1 MFRPDASEQLL
12 GRIDRHSVRRISAP
26 RERKGLV
33 GLTQH
38 LRPSTRTGNLLDRLA
53 AVVSAVQN
61 RANGFLA

>member
-1 MFRPDASEQLL
+1 MFSIDASEQLL
-12 GRIDRHSVRRISAP
+12 GRIDRHSVWRVSAP
-26 RERKGLV
+26 REWKGLV

-38 LRPSTRTGNLLDRLA
+38 LRPRTRAGNLLDRLA